1 MRTSTTRMA
10 NCAWCGKR
18 CYRIASSGDEQHAYC
33 SRLHQEWA
41 DSIARGEYPAT
52 ECPRCGH
59 GDMRIAGP
67 DWAICQTCGYQTD
80 RSDWPAGALT
90 PRNMNTDMSDTRERL
105 AIDSR
110 RRRL

>member
-1 MRTSTTRMA
+1 MSSNTR
-10 NCAWCGKR
+10 NCAWCGR
-18 CYRIASSGDEQHAYC
+18 PCYGPPHGDEADTYC
-33 SRLHQEWA
+33 SRLHQDWD
-41 DSIARGEYPAT
+41 DSIARGEYP
-52 ECPRCGH
+52 EVDCPRCQH
-59 GDMRIAGP
+59 PDLRIAGP

-80 RSDWPAGALT
+80 RPDLPAGSLT